1 MLSRLAPMLTLM
13 VLMGCASSSHVL
25 VGTPRPAISPDQV
38 RIYSVPPPKFEEIA
52 ILDASSKSMFGSG
65 GQRTIDKVIERLKA
79 QAAMLGA
86 NGVILEGFSESE
98 TASIGT
104 GVGSDSYSRN
114 SAVGVG
120 VGGSLGVFKKTGKG
134 RAILVPPS

>member
-1 MLSRLAPMLTLM
+1 MLSRVTATLTFM
-13 VLMGCASSSHVL
+13 VLLGCASSSHVL

-38 RIYSVPPPKFEEIA
+38 RIYSAPPPKFEEIA
-52 ILDASSKSMFGSG
+52 ILDASTKTMFSAG
-65 GQRTIDKVIERLKA
+65 GQQTIDKVIERLKA

-86 NGVILEGFSESE
+86 NGIILEGFSESE

-104 GVGSDSYSRN
+104 GLGSSSYSGS

-120 VGGSLGVFKKTGKG
+120 VGGSFGVFKKTGKG
-134 RAILVPPS
+134 RAILVPPT